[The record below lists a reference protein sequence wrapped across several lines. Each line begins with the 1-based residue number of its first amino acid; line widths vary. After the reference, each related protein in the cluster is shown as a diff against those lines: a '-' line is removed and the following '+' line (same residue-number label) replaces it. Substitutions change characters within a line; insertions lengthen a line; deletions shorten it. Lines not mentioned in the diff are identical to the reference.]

1 MSVCL
6 LFVLIACFSAVAP
19 ASAQSRLNRPAPKYF
34 QLGPPDQKEGAAI
47 LEEMR
52 AVGPEGDYYLEFEL
66 RVLPRRGD
74 GPTIPGRMWGGRNSD
89 GPLSRMSLLT
99 PADSTNAT
107 GGGAASAVESRI
119 LVQGG
124 PRPAAWRWPAAD
136 GSSVISVDDS
146 ALFAPLAGTNLSAF
160 DLQMPFLFWTDFVY
174 EGKTRLKNRPV
185 NTFLLYPPASLAKHR
200 PDLAGIR
207 VYLDP
212 QYNALVQAEQIGERE
227 RVLKTFWLGG
237 FVKIDERWIPR
248 SFELREET
256 TRDKTRLV
264 VMAAALNLDFAAAVF
279 DPGALSSGLRP
290 PAPLTRL
297 AE

>member
-1 MSVCL
+1 M
-6 LFVLIACFSAVAP
+6 AVAP
-19 ASAQSRLNRPAPKYF
+19 ASAQSRLNRPPPKYF
-34 QLGPPDQKEGAAI
+34 QLGEPDQKEGAAI
-47 LEEMR
+47 LEVMR
-52 AVGPEGDYYLEFEL
+52 GVRPEGDYYLEFEL
-66 RVLPRRGD
+66 RVLPRARSGREERS
-74 GPTIPGRMWGGRNSD
+74 IPGRLWGGRNGD
-89 GPLSRMSLLT
+89 GPISRMSLLT
-99 PADSTNAT
+99 PAEAANAS
-107 GGGAASAVESRI
+107 GGGATSAVESRI

-136 GSSVISVDDS
+136 GSSVIAVDDS
-146 ALFAPLAGTNLSAF
+146 ALFTPLAGTNLSAF

-200 PDLAGIR
+200 PDLAGMR

-212 QYNALVQAEQIGERE
+212 EYNALVQAEQIGEGE

-248 SFELREET
+248 SFELRDEA
-256 TRDKTRLV
+256 TRDKTRLL
-264 VMAAALNLDFAAAVF
+264 VMAAALNLDFASAVF
-279 DPGALSSGLRP
+279 DPGALATGLRP
-290 PAPLTRL
+290 PAPLKRL